1 MFYQVRVPEKH
12 QNFLRFLWRE
22 NHNLDCEP
30 SEHQMCVQV
39 FGGTSSPS
47 CCNFALKQTSTDN
60 VEEFGSAAAQTLQRN
75 FYADGMLKSV
85 ENKEVVKSWSR
96 MLLVCVRREDLNLQ
110 NSLETA
116 EKF

>member
-12 QNFLRFLWRE
+12 QNFLRFLWWE
-22 NHNLDCEP
+22 NNNLDCEP
-30 SEHQMCVQV
+30 SYHQLCVNV
-39 FGGTSSPS
+39 FGGTSSAS